1 MKLNSNSIRNQE
13 FSKKLFGLNSEE
25 VKTFL
30 DRIADEVDLLLREN
44 EELKLKEK
52 ELKAQIESYKE
63 IEHNLQQ
70 TLLKA
75 QENSSKSIESTRKQT
90 QVMMMEAEIKANQ
103 IVENAKEK
111 AKKLNE
117 AILNLQEEKNLL
129 IAKLEAILNTQV
141 RIINPEY
148 NFDTTKSIEENLQ
161 NVDFLKIDIDKIV
174 ESLENE

>member
-1 MKLNSNSIRNQE
+1 MKLNSNSIKNQE
-13 FSKKLFGLNSEE
+13 FSKKIFGFNPEE

-30 DRIADEVDLLLREN
+30 NRIAEEVDSLLREN
-44 EELKLKEK
+44 EELKSKTRSLNE
-52 ELKAQIESYKE
+52 QIEAYKE
-63 IEHNLQQ
+63 IENNLQK

-90 QVMMMEAEIKANQ
+90 QVMLMEAEIKASQ
-103 IVENAKEK
+103 IIENAKEQ

-117 AILNLQEEKNLL
+117 AILNLQEEKNLI

-141 RIINPEY
+141 RMINPEY
-148 NFDTTKSIEENLQ
+148 SFDTTKTIEENLQ

-174 ESLENE
+174 ESLDNE

>member
-1 MKLNSNSIRNQE
+1 MKLNPNSIKNQE
-13 FSKKLFGLNSEE
+13 FSKKILGFNPEE

-30 DRIADEVDLLLREN
+30 DRIAEEVDHLLREN
-44 EELKLKEK
+44 EHLKSKTTELSE
-52 ELKAQIESYKE
+52 QIESYKE
-63 IEHNLQQ
+63 IENNLQK

-90 QVMMMEAEIKANQ
+90 QVMMMEAEVKANQ
-103 IVENAKEK
+103 IIENAKEQ

-117 AILNLQEEKNLL
+117 AILNLQEEKNLI

-141 RIINPEY
+141 RMIIPEY
-148 NFDTTKSIEENLQ
+148 NFDTTKTIEENLQ

-174 ESLENE
+174 ESLDNE